1 MNLSKL
7 LLRSSKL
14 FMDEKLDL
22 IKKLSFFSSLNE
34 EQLRTIG
41 SISKITV
48 YPKNSILYY
57 ENDINDKI
65 FFLVSGLLKVY
76 KIDKFENEIFL
87 YHIHKNSLISELTT
101 LDDNSIH
108 CFSNAEFLDESTVL
122 EVDFSEFKKEFL
134 SKNILNNEFI
144 NEILLKT
151 QQLHC
156 VVNRELVFD
165 ATAKVAY
172 TLQNDL
178 EMFNSLKRHEISF
191 MLHIQPETL
200 SRVLKKLKRNNIID
214 IENSDVVV
222 IDIEK
227 LNTII
232 KG

>member
-1 MNLSKL
+1 MN
-7 LLRSSKL
+7 
-14 FMDEKLDL
+14 EKLNF
-22 IKKLSFFSSLNE
+22 IKQLSFFSSLDSEKLDIVN
-34 EQLRTIG
+34 
-41 SISKITV
+41 SISKIIT

-57 ENDINDKI
+57 ENDSSNKI

-101 LDDNSIH
+101 LNDDLIY
-108 CFSNAEFLDESTVL
+108 CFSNAEFMEESIVL
-122 EVDFSEFKKEFL
+122 EVSFQELKTEFL

-165 ATAKVAY
+165 ATAKVAF
-172 TLQNDL
+172 TLYNDL

-200 SRVLKKLKRNNIID
+200 SRVLKKLKRSSIID
-214 IENSDVVV
+214 IENSDIIV
-222 IDIEK
+222 
-227 LNTII
+227 LNKEMLKSTYR
-232 KG
+232 GELP

>member
-1 MNLSKL
+1 
-7 LLRSSKL
+7 
-14 FMDEKLDL
+14 MDEKLDL

-34 EQLRTIG
+34 EQWGTIV

-101 LDDNSIH
+101 LNDNSIY

-165 ATAKVAY
+165 ATAKVAF

-227 LNTII
+227 LNRTI